1 VDRSVE
7 VGRLEEAMHAAGG
20 DLLVGVALFDIFEG
34 EKVPAGKKSL
44 AFSLDVMSRQ
54 KTLTDPE
61 IEAVV
66 RRVVGVLEREFGA
79 ELRSLH

>member
-1 VDRSVE
+1 
-7 VGRLEEAMHAAGG
+7 MHVAGG

-54 KTLTDPE
+54 KTLTDAE